1 MTPERWMLDPD
12 NLSTNGLL
20 VIYVLFLK
28 CIRAR
33 AGRSPRRELEW
44 LMSWYH
50 ADWLHGCIPWKK
62 GWGTDE
68 VYRCGAITAS
78 PDILHFMSAPHPT
91 HSPHGSVH
99 HPLTHLAGWSGL
111 KAAAPFGVNRDP
123 RVRQNVLFLCLMG
136 NLGVSQHRTLFSRE
150 VSMTSVS
157 WHGRFAGRGVT
168 CGARLP
174 LGPCTYLVQVA
185 SACTFHLSHV
195 LQISF
200 EDYLLWNAIQA

>member
-20 VIYVLFLK
+20 VIYVLFFK

-33 AGRSPRRELEW
+33 AGRSPRREPEW

-78 PDILHFMSAPHPT
+78 LDILHFMSPPPAL
-91 HSPHGSVH
+91 SPHGSVL

-123 RVRQNVLFLCLMG
+123 RVRQIVLFLCLMG
-136 NLGVSQHRTLFSRE
+136 NLGVSRHRPLFSRE
-150 VSMTSVS
+150 VSVTSVF
-157 WHGRFAGRGVT
+157 WQGRFAGRGVT

-174 LGPCTYLVQVA
+174 LGPCTCSVQVA
-185 SACTFHLSHV
+185 WTACTFRPSLSC
-195 LQISF
+195 F
-200 EDYLLWNAIQA
+200 TD